1 MRLRGRIVS
10 VEYKQVVSVE
20 PKIIAV
26 GDRVLFTNPSTGQ
39 QLIGTVVGHDPEHRL
54 DREWRVKFDSWMFR
68 DVDTR
73 TAHVAAVD
81 LVHLPKELHG
91 RLVNVHDRWCPLA
104 WTESAFAQGNCE
116 ERA

>member
-1 MRLRGRIVS
+1 MT
-10 VEYKQVVSVE
+10 QT
-20 PKIIAV
+20 IAV

-39 QLIGTVVGHDPEHRL
+39 QLIGTVVSHDPEHRL

-81 LVHLPKELHG
+81 LAPLP
-91 RLVNVHDRWCPLA
+91 
-104 WTESAFAQGNCE
+104 AQPSG
-116 ERA
+116 A